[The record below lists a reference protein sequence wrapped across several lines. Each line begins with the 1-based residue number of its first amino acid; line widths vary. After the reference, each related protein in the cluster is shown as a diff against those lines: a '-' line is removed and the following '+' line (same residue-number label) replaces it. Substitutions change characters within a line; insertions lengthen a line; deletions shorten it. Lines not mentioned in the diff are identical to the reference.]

1 MILPKR
7 IFPETFNKKEFSSTP
22 FAESL
27 PFHIKECGYIRER
40 KLIFGKKNNFNDY
53 LLVYT
58 LDGVASY
65 TKNQYTQLIQPH
77 SIVVTA
83 CNTTSTFSRNSKD
96 WTAYYFIVSGSHA
109 RLFYNLVRTQ
119 NNIILNNPFTNILED
134 RKSVV

>member
-77 SIVVTA
+77 SISLLPAIPQVRFREIPKTGLPTILLSA
-83 CNTTSTFSRNSKD
+83 AATPDFFTIWSAHKT
-96 WTAYYFIVSGSHA
+96 I
-109 RLFYNLVRTQ
+109 LF
-119 NNIILNNPFTNILED
+119 
-134 RKSVV
+134 

>member
-83 CNTTSTFSRNSKD
+83 
-96 WTAYYFIVSGSHA
+96 
-109 RLFYNLVRTQ
+109 
-119 NNIILNNPFTNILED
+119 
-134 RKSVV
+134 